1 MFFQT
6 RRYVLYFIVWLI
18 FAVLF
23 LILNN
28 SAWSQPNQDCV
39 YKNNIFYNSNGQIVN
54 AKQTYECKTPQ
65 PPLVVEKIVYKD
77 QLENSLQIPYND
89 NVEEP
94 VTFNDIVTGLY
105 VLGSLL
111 GANN

>member
-1 MFFQT
+1 MFFEN
-6 RRYVLYFIVWLI
+6 RRQLLFVLTWLVTI
-18 FAVLF
+18 WSCAFFAGL
-23 LILNN
+23 
-28 SAWSQPNQDCV
+28 AWGSPNQNCTYVTDIS
-39 YKNNIFYNSNGQIVN
+39 YDDSGQIVN

-65 PPLVVEKIVYKD
+65 PKVVEKIVYKD
-77 QLENSLQIPYND
+77 ETEKSLHVPYNITI
-89 NVEEP
+89 EEP